1 MKLNTTLL
9 TLLILIFSMGK
20 AIGQDNIDKT
30 FTERMSEIV
39 TSITADNTLSIES
52 VSFGSYLENETS
64 NTLVVQPKK
73 AISYTR
79 AELISKTTNKTVV
92 DNKLIGGK
100 NKIDL
105 NGIQPDTYMLILTN
119 DKGDISVEEIIII

>member
-1 MKLNTTLL
+1 
-9 TLLILIFSMGK
+9 MGK